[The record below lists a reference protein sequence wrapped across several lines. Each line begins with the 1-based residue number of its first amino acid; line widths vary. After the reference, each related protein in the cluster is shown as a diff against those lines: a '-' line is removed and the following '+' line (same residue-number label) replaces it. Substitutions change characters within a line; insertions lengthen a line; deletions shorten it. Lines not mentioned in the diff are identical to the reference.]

1 MRTYH
6 WLETTACGLL
16 TAAVTLAGGTNAHAI
31 SIRHD
36 VPASEYFALANQFTA
51 TGRLDEGGGALCSA
65 SLVAPNKVLTA
76 AHCVDGIRGPID
88 NRADIDLSSAFF
100 KVGSDVGNPD
110 AVRNVTS
117 VAVNNWNGS
126 ANGDMAILT
135 LASPINNIAPMQ
147 ISSLDP
153 SGMVGTMIGYG
164 YHGTGANFNYGD
176 DDLRRGAQ
184 NVIDVTGG
192 TNETDFDHPNRSTN
206 STGSATP
213 LRLEGTTASGDSGGP
228 LIADFGFGPAIV
240 GVLNGG
246 FNPFGQESE
255 YGDISIW
262 AAVQRQANVNF
273 LTNNGLSLVNN
284 PPMNSGD
291 FNNDGSYDCADIDA
305 LTSAIAQGTN
315 NSTYDLTGDSLVNDA
330 DLTSWL
336 TEAGAENLPTGD
348 SYLRGDMNL
357 DGTVDGQDFLTWND
371 NKFTSNSAWCSGDV
385 NADGSVDGQ
394 DFVIWNDN
402 KFQTADVGRNITWR
416 DNMTTVPEPNAAFM
430 CLLMFGISQSCTRR
444 RR

>member
-1 MRTYH
+1 MSKHNWFRT
-6 WLETTACGLL
+6 LLLGISATTGVL
-16 TAAVTLAGGTNAHAI
+16 GTWTSAHAI

-65 SLVAPNKVLTA
+65 SLVAPDKVLTA

-88 NRADIDLSSAFF
+88 NRADINLASTFF
-100 KVGSDVGNPD
+100 KIGSDVGSPD

-117 VAVNNWNGS
+117 VAVNNWNGN

-135 LASPINNIAPMQ
+135 LASPINNFAPMQ
-147 ISSLDP
+147 LSSLDP
-153 SGMVGTMIGYG
+153 SGLVGTMIGYG
-164 YHGTGANFNYGD
+164 YHGTGANFNYGE

-184 NVIDVTGG
+184 NIIDVTGG
-192 TNETDFDHPNRSTN
+192 TTETDFDHPNGSTN

-262 AAVQRQANVNF
+262 ASVRRQANVNF
-273 LTNNGLSLVNN
+273 LTNNGLTLIND
-284 PPMNSGD
+284 PPMTTGD
-291 FNNDGSYDCADIDA
+291 FNNDGNYDCSDVDA
-305 LTSAIAQGTN
+305 LTAVIAQGTN
-315 NSTYDLTGDSLVNDA
+315 NATYDLTGDAVVNDA
-330 DLTSWL
+330 DLTAWL
-336 TEAGAENLPTGD
+336 AEAGAENLPSGN
-348 SYLRGDMNL
+348 SYLRGDINL
-357 DGTVDGQDFLTWND
+357 DGTVDGQDFLTWNN
-371 NKFTSNSAWCSGDV
+371 NKFTSNNAWCSGDL

-394 DFVIWNDN
+394 DFVVWNDN
-402 KFQTADVGRNITWR
+402 KFQTADIARNITLR
-416 DNMTTVPEPNAAFM
+416 GHVASVPEPSSMLLSLLAIAA
-430 CLLMFGISQSCTRR
+430 TRCCCR
-444 RR
+444 RAT